1 MDLSLQEMQ
10 FHQLR
15 ITNRLILTANSSLIS
30 TQIKNINMNVSTQ
43 DTKTAMGM
51 FKASEIKPKKENP
64 SFKLSEQKRK
74 I

>member
-1 MDLSLQEMQ
+1 
-10 FHQLR
+10 
-15 ITNRLILTANSSLIS
+15 
-30 TQIKNINMNVSTQ
+30 MNVSTQ

-64 SFKLSEQKRK
+64 SFKLSEQRRK